1 MPKRAM
7 KRQVQ
12 NVLELVGLGNRLRA
26 LPDELSGGEQ
36 QRVAIARA
44 LVNHPA
50 LLLADEPT
58 GNLDPQNAQE
68 IMDLLVEIQ
77 KRGTT
82 VIVVTHNKEIVNH
95 MGKRVIAL
103 NEGAVHHDEK
113 GGTYDI

>member
-1 MPKRAM
+1 MYIPLKPLFSRHNGIG
-7 KRQVQ
+7 VQ
-12 NVLELVGLGNRLRA
+12 FT
-26 LPDELSGGEQ
+26 
-36 QRVAIARA
+36 
-44 LVNHPA
+44 
-50 LLLADEPT
+50 DEPT